1 MPNKYYY
8 YANNSGMESIYL
20 LIPLF
25 LLLVFTIPLIINI
38 RLSFNLKNYTGI
50 VSIYL
55 FKIKIILVIFRL
67 KGHNVIVHKK
77 SKKSESE
84 FELSDKQKR
93 FFEQFIFQI
102 KDKVNI
108 KTLVSFTRIGTQ
120 DALVTSIYNGL
131 INSLFAMIFGYVKNL
146 KPYAKIDV
154 VSYPAFNR
162 ELFLITLCGKISI
175 SFFDILY
182 SFFMASMIEKRREKY
197 EGI

>member
-67 KGHNVIVHKK
+67 KDHNVIVHKK

>member
-1 MPNKYYY
+1 
-8 YANNSGMESIYL
+8 MESIYL

-67 KGHNVIVHKK
+67 KDHNVIVHKK